1 VQIFIVFAAKAKHQ
15 RLSLL
20 QRALALCQDTDFQI
34 RVRCCQQLLS
44 LFEMLGV
51 ESVCA
56 GEGGGG
62 GGAGQEMVDELFE
75 EVNSI

>member
-1 VQIFIVFAAKAKHQ
+1 MPKLLVCAAKAKHQ
-15 RLSLL
+15 RLSLV

-56 GEGGGG
+56 GEGGGR

-75 EVNSI
+75 EVYSI